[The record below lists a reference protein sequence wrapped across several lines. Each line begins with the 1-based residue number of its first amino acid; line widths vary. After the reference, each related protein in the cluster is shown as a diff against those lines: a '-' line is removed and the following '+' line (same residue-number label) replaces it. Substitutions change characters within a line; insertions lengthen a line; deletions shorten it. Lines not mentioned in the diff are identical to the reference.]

1 MHPNNEK
8 VFFEMF
14 RKHMLKLN
22 PSNHIFM
29 VKLRKLVGFIM
40 RSKDIEDDPNKVKAI
55 QTMIESRIEK
65 KVRSFLGHLNY
76 IARFIF

>member
-1 MHPNNEK
+1 
-8 VFFEMF
+8 
-14 RKHMLKLN
+14 
-22 PSNHIFM
+22 M

-55 QTMIESRIEK
+55 QTMLESRIEK
-65 KVRSFLGHLNY
+65 KVKSFLGHLNY